1 MINYVVN
8 INLMPLHFFC
18 KLEIFLGHKV
28 IFGHKEWMPV
38 NDKQ

>member
-8 INLMPLHFFC
+8 INLMPLLFF
-18 KLEIFLGHKV
+18 KLEIFVGHKV